1 MVVINTLVED
11 LCLFV
16 NHLSL
21 FLLVLY
27 CWNHSLWL
35 GCLSVLCLVFYYQLL
50 SDYSRAGS
58 VTGDMGCKPS
68 SNEPLICEKHDQEF
82 LSRWQRST
90 VDNSVGK
97 FFQTSVFL
105 KLKKKQR

>member
-11 LCLFV
+11 LRLFV

-27 CWNHSLWL
+27 CWNHSCWL

-68 SNEPLICEKHDQEF
+68 SIEPLICEKHKQEF
-82 LSRWQRST
+82 LSHWHRAT
-90 VDNSVGK
+90 VDNSVGSHQSSSDISLFK
-97 FFQTSVFL
+97 I
-105 KLKKKQR
+105 